1 MALVVNT
8 NIASLNAQRN
18 LDKSGMLLAKALERL
33 SSGLR
38 VNSAADDAA
47 GLAISDKMFAQIR
60 GTNQGIRNAN
70 DGISLSQT
78 TEGALSEYTSALQR
92 MRELAVQSSNA
103 TNSSTDRSAID
114 NEYKALLAEMDRI
127 ATQTTFNG
135 NQVLNGT
142 LGTLNF
148 QVGPNVGD
156 TISLGLSTSVRTNA
170 LGQIAEQ
177 TSPDAAGVDSSA
189 IAGSQVSIN
198 GTFIQVSAAGA
209 GAGQT
214 ADSAWSKV
222 EAIKASGIAG
232 VTATAVA
239 TTATST
245 AFANGASEV
254 YNANAGAKT
263 YSLTVNGSTIYNA
276 TSLAATTGLTATQ
289 IAAQVNLFSGTTGVS
304 GSVNGTNHLVLTAAD
319 GRNIVITQDSSHA
332 TDVTSSILTA
342 GGAAVAVD
350 TGGAVN
356 TADFTN
362 RGKIT
367 LSSSSNVTLGG
378 TVARLG
384 FTGVAAIALDTTTM
398 STTDV
403 LTVAN
408 AGTAIKRLDAS
419 LSSVSTLRST
429 LGAIQNRMQSTIAN
443 LASVV
448 QNVTEARGR
457 ILDADFAA
465 ETAQLTKANI
475 LREAGT
481 TILAQANSVPQQAL
495 TLLRG

>member
-18 LDKSGMLLAKALERL
+18 LDKSGMVLGKALERL

-47 GLAISDKMFAQIR
+47 GLAISDRMFAQIR
-60 GTNQGIRNAN
+60 GINQGIRNAN

-78 TEGALSEYTSALQR
+78 TEGALQEYTNAIQR

-103 TNSSTDRSAID
+103 TNSGTDRAALD
-114 NEYKALLAEMDRI
+114 NEYKQLLSELDRI

-142 LGTLNF
+142 LGTLSF
-148 QVGPNVGD
+148 QVGANVGD
-156 TISLGLSTSVRTNA
+156 TISLGLSTSMRTNA
-170 LGQIAEQ
+170 VGQIAEQ

-189 IAGSQVSIN
+189 ISASQVSIN
-198 GTFIQVSAAGA
+198 GTFIVASAAGA
-209 GAGQT
+209 GLGQT
-214 ADSAWSKV
+214 TDSAWSKV

-239 TTATST
+239 STVTTT
-245 AFANGASEV
+245 AFAAGSNV
-254 YNANAGAKT
+254 VHNANAAAKT
-263 YSLTVNGSTIYNA
+263 YTLTINTVTIYNA
-276 TSLAATTGLTATQ
+276 QSLGAGTGLTATQ
-289 IAAQVNLFSGTTGVS
+289 VAAQVNLFSGQTGVS
-304 GSVNGTNHLVLTAAD
+304 GSVNGSNHLVLTAAD
-319 GRNIVITQDSSHA
+319 GRNITITQDGNDA
-332 TDVTSSILTA
+332 DVDTSILTG
-342 GGAAVAVD
+342 GGAAVDASNAA
-350 TGGAVN
+350 G
-356 TADFTN
+356 DFTN

-367 LSSSSNVTLGG
+367 LSSSSNITLGG
-378 TVARLG
+378 TVARIG
-384 FTGVAAIALDTTTM
+384 FTGVSAIALDTTTV
-398 STTDV
+398 SATDV
-403 LTVAN
+403 LNVNN
-408 AGTAIKRLDAS
+408 AGTAIKRLDSA
-419 LSSVSTLRST
+419 LSAVGTLRST

-475 LREAGT
+475 LREAGS

-495 TLLRG
+495 QLLRG

>member
-18 LDKSGMLLAKALERL
+18 LDKSGMVLGKALERL

-47 GLAISDKMFAQIR
+47 GLAISDRMFAQIR
-60 GTNQGIRNAN
+60 GINQGIRNAN

-78 TEGALSEYTSALQR
+78 TEGALQEYTNAIQR

-103 TNSSTDRSAID
+103 TNSGTDRAALD
-114 NEYKALLAEMDRI
+114 NEYKQLLSELDRI

-142 LGTLNF
+142 LGTLSF
-148 QVGPNVGD
+148 QVGANVGD
-156 TISLGLSTSVRTNA
+156 TISLGLSTSMRTNA
-170 LGQIAEQ
+170 VGQIAEQ

-189 IAGSQVSIN
+189 ISASQVSIN
-198 GTFIQVSAAGA
+198 GTFIVASAAGA
-209 GAGQT
+209 GLGQT
-214 ADSAWSKV
+214 TDSAWSKV

-239 TTATST
+239 STVTTT
-245 AFANGASEV
+245 AFANGSNV
-254 YNANAGAKT
+254 VHNANAAAKT
-263 YSLTVNGSTIYNA
+263 YTLTINTVTIYNG
-276 TSLAATTGLTATQ
+276 TSLAAGTGLTATQ
-289 IAAQVNLFSGTTGVS
+289 VAAQVNLFSGQTGVS
-304 GSVNGTNHLVLTAAD
+304 GSVNGSNHLVLTAAD
-319 GRNIVITQDSSHA
+319 GRNITITQDGND
-332 TDVTSSILTA
+332 TDVDTSILTG
-342 GGAAVAVD
+342 GGAAVDASNAA
-350 TGGAVN
+350 G
-356 TADFTN
+356 DFTN

-367 LSSSSNVTLGG
+367 LSSSSNITLGG
-378 TVARLG
+378 TVARIG
-384 FTGVAAIALDTTTM
+384 FTGVSAIALDTTTV
-398 STTDV
+398 SATDV
-403 LTVAN
+403 LNVSN
-408 AGTAIKRLDAS
+408 AGTAIKRLDSA
-419 LSSVSTLRST
+419 LSAVGTLRST

-475 LREAGT
+475 LREAGS

-495 TLLRG
+495 QLLRG